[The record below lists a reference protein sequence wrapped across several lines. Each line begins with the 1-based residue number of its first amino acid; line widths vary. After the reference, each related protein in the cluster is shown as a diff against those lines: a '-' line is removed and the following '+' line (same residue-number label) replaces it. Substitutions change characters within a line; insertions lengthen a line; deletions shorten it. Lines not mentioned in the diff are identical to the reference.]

1 MNNKTRK
8 ELNKIADKYTAIA
21 TIIEDLKT
29 ELEYIQEEEQEKYDN
44 LPEQLQDTERGN
56 ALYESV
62 ESIEELVN
70 RLDDLAT
77 ELYDIANDIEE
88 VTNI

>member
-8 ELNKIADKYTAIA
+8 ELIKIADKYTSIA
-21 TIIEDLKT
+21 TMIEDLKT

-56 ALYESV
+56 ALYESS